1 MSLLMM
7 RAAILARE
15 AQASGLDEAR
25 EDAARMKADMVV
37 PMSAAARETTSFSAA
52 SIFRSSRAAEAVMV
66 RSFEAGCE
74 VLMGQ
79 LVRNFTV
86 WICYPRGIFCCE
98 KSSRKHVLH

>member
-1 MSLLMM
+1 
-7 RAAILARE
+7 
-15 AQASGLDEAR
+15 
-25 EDAARMKADMVV
+25 MKADMVV

-74 VLMGQ
+74 GLMGQ

-86 WICYPRGIFCCE
+86 WTQT
-98 KSSRKHVLH
+98 HVRALDTDFLTGLRRYTQLHA